1 MVERKTKLGT
11 DFHGVIAA
19 DAPLIWQHIRFS
31 HNLPKDCLKDVDMA
45 GFPSPVLFPN
55 LDPGILEN
63 RKVILSDPAHLYRIS
78 HCMGITLGLPLVT
91 RVTEGEIY
99 MISAMQ
105 EFLRGDVNALLKR
118 WELDSYLPDSN
129 IYLRKDRR
137 ESPKSS
143 KIINARK
150 AYITHMIEDDP
161 VLVAAFVKE
170 GIKVI
175 HIVNGYG
182 ELGSPNGPDVIRF
195 GSLFD
200 FAMEAAKAGSVE
212 GVFENRKEELLDPK
226 NSYRIFEPDPVP
238 CIDKDFDCKIRGLCF
253 LTSEKGRFYIG
264 PGSSYLSY
272 KTITL

>member
-1 MVERKTKLGT
+1 MAERKIKLGT

-31 HNLPKDCLKDVDMA
+31 HNFPKDCLKDVDMA

-55 LDPGILEN
+55 LDPGILED
-63 RKVILSDPAHLYRIS
+63 RKAILADPAHLCRIS
-78 HCMGITLGLPLVT
+78 PCMGITLGLPLIT

-118 WELDSYLPDSN
+118 WELDSYLPDRN

-137 ESPKSS
+137 ESPESS

-150 AYITHMIEDDP
+150 AAITYMIEDDP
-161 VLVAAFVKE
+161 VLVDAFVKE

-182 ELGSPNGPDVIRF
+182 ELGAPNGPDVIRF

-200 FAMEAAKAGSVE
+200 FAIEAATVGSIE
-212 GVFENRKEELLDPK
+212 GIFENKQEELQNAENL
-226 NSYRIFEPDPVP
+226 YRIYTPNPPF
-238 CIDKDFDCKIRGLCF
+238 CTDKDFACKIRGLCF

-264 PGSSYLSY
+264 PGDSYLSY
-272 KTITL
+272 NSIRS